1 MLRCSMESKM
11 TELTLRSVRPVEPK
25 EITPMGI
32 WLVTRFVLASVFV
45 LMAAPFV
52 MPYLGQ

>member
-1 MLRCSMESKM
+1 MS
-11 TELTLRSVRPVEPK
+11 ELTLRSVRPVEPK
-25 EITPMGI
+25 EITPIGV

>member
-1 MLRCSMESKM
+1 MLRCSMESDM
-11 TELTLRSVRPVEPK
+11 REVTLRSVHPTASR
-25 EITPMGI
+25 EITPMGV

>member
-1 MLRCSMESKM
+1 
-11 TELTLRSVRPVEPK
+11 
-25 EITPMGI
+25 MGV

-52 MPYLGQ
+52 MPYLGR